1 MDSETEFPVPNRM
14 ESELI
19 KEYFETESRFIAVR
33 SYYQIYQNVLIRKD
47 AVSIIARVS
56 RRIDSDTYIPY
67 LAMNYF
73 DRLCSRNTNIMK
85 DKDVEGRSAEERFR
99 LIAMGCLTIS
109 AKMRTKN
116 FSVDQLLSAMK
127 SRKGN
132 ITHQMVKKVE
142 NLILDELNW
151 KMLPVT
157 AFCFLNHYYP
167 YFKEFGGFRR
177 RCINEIIVQ
186 AQGEHTFI
194 RYTPSQIALSA
205 FMAASKI
212 AYPSKYDKIQNPS
225 NFHKIDNEEL
235 VKKCSDQMVD
245 LCDRW
250 NIHIEP
256 AESGIGSPCN
266 KVILLG
272 PPEETKEV
280 GTSKVKEIQQRNS
293 MAVVGDSSKSNAA
306 VVNSC
311 EEEEKQNGT
320 AIINGFGTSNAKE
333 IQQGNGKVGSSEEK
347 EKENGTAIINGLGTS
362 NAKEIQQ
369 GNGKVS
375 VVGSSEEKEKEN
387 GAAIINGVGTSNV
400 KEIQQ
405 GNGKVSVVGSSEE
418 KEKENG
424 AAIIN
429 GVGTS
434 NVKEIQQGNGKVGS
448 SEEKEKENGAAII
461 NGVGTSNVKEIQQ
474 GNGKVGSS
482 EEKENGAAIINGVR
496 TSNVKEI
503 QQGNGK
509 VGSSEEKENGAA
521 IINGVG
527 TSNVKKIQQGNGKVG
542 SSKENGI
549 AINNG
554 VGTSKVKEIQ
564 QGNGKVAVVGS
575 SEEKEKENGTAINNG
590 VGTSKVMEIQHSKS
604 KGVVVDLC
612 EEEDEDEE
620 VGTALIQRR
629 QVMRN
634 TDPSHAQ
641 VRMQVDVIQLPK
653 DDKDRVEDIIRRSL
667 EKCMAVEAEEP
678 QIQMR
683 GSSSGI
689 VDLVEPLNFKLK
701 WFI

>member
-405 GNGKVSVVGSSEE
+405 GNGKVGSSEE

-429 GVGTS
+429 GVG
-434 NVKEIQQGNGKVGS
+434 
-448 SEEKEKENGAAII
+448 
-461 NGVGTSNVKEIQQ
+461 
-474 GNGKVGSS
+474 
-482 EEKENGAAIINGVR
+482 

>member
-347 EKENGTAIINGLGTS
+347 E
-362 NAKEIQQ
+362 
-369 GNGKVS
+369 
-375 VVGSSEEKEKEN
+375 
-387 GAAIINGVGTSNV
+387 
-400 KEIQQ
+400 
-405 GNGKVSVVGSSEE
+405 
-418 KEKENG
+418 
-424 AAIIN
+424 
-429 GVGTS
+429 
-434 NVKEIQQGNGKVGS
+434 
-448 SEEKEKENGAAII
+448 
-461 NGVGTSNVKEIQQ
+461 
-474 GNGKVGSS
+474 
-482 EEKENGAAIINGVR
+482 
-496 TSNVKEI
+496 
-503 QQGNGK
+503 
-509 VGSSEEKENGAA
+509 NGAA

>member
-333 IQQGNGKVGSSEEK
+333 IQQGNGKV
-347 EKENGTAIINGLGTS
+347 
-362 NAKEIQQ
+362 
-369 GNGKVS
+369 S
-375 VVGSSEEKEKEN
+375 V
-387 GAAIINGVGTSNV
+387 
-400 KEIQQ
+400 
-405 GNGKVSVVGSSEE
+405 
-418 KEKENG
+418 
-424 AAIIN
+424 
-429 GVGTS
+429 
-434 NVKEIQQGNGKVGS
+434 VGS

>member
-405 GNGKVSVVGSSEE
+405 GNGKV
-418 KEKENG
+418 
-424 AAIIN
+424 
-429 GVGTS
+429 
-434 NVKEIQQGNGKVGS
+434 
-448 SEEKEKENGAAII
+448 
-461 NGVGTSNVKEIQQ
+461 
-474 GNGKVGSS
+474 GSS

>member
-280 GTSKVKEIQQRNS
+280 GTSKVKEIQQ
-293 MAVVGDSSKSNAA
+293 
-306 VVNSC
+306 
-311 EEEEKQNGT
+311 
-320 AIINGFGTSNAKE
+320 
-333 IQQGNGKVGSSEEK
+333 
-347 EKENGTAIINGLGTS
+347 
-362 NAKEIQQ
+362 
-369 GNGKVS
+369 
-375 VVGSSEEKEKEN
+375 
-387 GAAIINGVGTSNV
+387 
-400 KEIQQ
+400 
-405 GNGKVSVVGSSEE
+405 
-418 KEKENG
+418 
-424 AAIIN
+424 
-429 GVGTS
+429 
-434 NVKEIQQGNGKVGS
+434 
-448 SEEKEKENGAAII
+448 
-461 NGVGTSNVKEIQQ
+461 
-474 GNGKVGSS
+474 
-482 EEKENGAAIINGVR
+482 
-496 TSNVKEI
+496 
-503 QQGNGK
+503 
-509 VGSSEEKENGAA
+509 
-521 IINGVG
+521 
-527 TSNVKKIQQGNGKVG
+527 
-542 SSKENGI
+542 
-549 AINNG
+549 
-554 VGTSKVKEIQ
+554 
-564 QGNGKVAVVGS
+564 GNGKVAVVGS

>member
-448 SEEKEKENGAAII
+448 SEEKE
-461 NGVGTSNVKEIQQ
+461 
-474 GNGKVGSS
+474 
-482 EEKENGAAIINGVR
+482 
-496 TSNVKEI
+496 
-503 QQGNGK
+503 
-509 VGSSEEKENGAA
+509 NGAA

>member
-405 GNGKVSVVGSSEE
+405 GNGKV
-418 KEKENG
+418 
-424 AAIIN
+424 
-429 GVGTS
+429 
-434 NVKEIQQGNGKVGS
+434 
-448 SEEKEKENGAAII
+448 
-461 NGVGTSNVKEIQQ
+461 
-474 GNGKVGSS
+474 
-482 EEKENGAAIINGVR
+482 
-496 TSNVKEI
+496 
-503 QQGNGK
+503 
-509 VGSSEEKENGAA
+509 GSSEEKENGAA

>member
-333 IQQGNGKVGSSEEK
+333 IQQGNGKV
-347 EKENGTAIINGLGTS
+347 
-362 NAKEIQQ
+362 
-369 GNGKVS
+369 
-375 VVGSSEEKEKEN
+375 
-387 GAAIINGVGTSNV
+387 
-400 KEIQQ
+400 
-405 GNGKVSVVGSSEE
+405 SVVGSSEE

>member
-333 IQQGNGKVGSSEEK
+333 IQQGNGKV
-347 EKENGTAIINGLGTS
+347 
-362 NAKEIQQ
+362 
-369 GNGKVS
+369 S

-387 GAAIINGVGTSNV
+387 GAAIINGVG
-400 KEIQQ
+400 
-405 GNGKVSVVGSSEE
+405 
-418 KEKENG
+418 
-424 AAIIN
+424 
-429 GVGTS
+429 
-434 NVKEIQQGNGKVGS
+434 
-448 SEEKEKENGAAII
+448 
-461 NGVGTSNVKEIQQ
+461 
-474 GNGKVGSS
+474 
-482 EEKENGAAIINGVR
+482 

>member
-333 IQQGNGKVGSSEEK
+333 IQQGNGKV
-347 EKENGTAIINGLGTS
+347 
-362 NAKEIQQ
+362 
-369 GNGKVS
+369 
-375 VVGSSEEKEKEN
+375 
-387 GAAIINGVGTSNV
+387 
-400 KEIQQ
+400 
-405 GNGKVSVVGSSEE
+405 SVVGSSEE

-461 NGVGTSNVKEIQQ
+461 NGVG
-474 GNGKVGSS
+474 
-482 EEKENGAAIINGVR
+482 